1 MIFDWQFLFD
11 SLKKQGLIAILLGA
25 VIYLQYNAYER
36 LKDELKAEQK
46 EMRLK
51 LEKQIEDLEIKLLN
65 CEKSRIEELIR
76 RTEK

>member
-36 LKDELKAEQK
+36 LKDELKLEQK
-46 EMRLK
+46 EMRIK
-51 LEKQIEDLEIKLLN
+51 LEKQIENLEIKLLN
-65 CEKSRIEELIR
+65 CEKSRIEELLR
-76 RTEK
+76 NNP

>member
-36 LKDELKAEQK
+36 LKDELKLEQK
-46 EMRLK
+46 EMRIK
-51 LEKQIEDLEIKLLN
+51 LEKQIENLEIKLLN
-65 CEKSRIEELIR
+65 CEKSRIEELMR
-76 RTEK
+76 NK

>member
-36 LKDELKAEQK
+36 LKDELKLEQK
-46 EMRLK
+46 EMRIK

>member
-36 LKDELKAEQK
+36 LKDELKLEQK
-46 EMRLK
+46 EMRIK
-51 LEKQIEDLEIKLLN
+51 LEKQIEDLELKLLN

>member
-36 LKDELKAEQK
+36 LKDEFKLEQK

-51 LEKQIEDLEIKLLN
+51 LEKQIENLEIKLLN
-65 CEKSRIEELIR
+65 CEKSRIEELLR
-76 RTEK
+76 NNP

>member
-36 LKDELKAEQK
+36 LKDELKLEQK

>member
-46 EMRLK
+46 EMKLK
-51 LEKQIEDLEIKLLN
+51 LEKQIENLEIKLLN
-65 CEKSRIEELIR
+65 CEKSRIEELMR
-76 RTEK
+76 NK

>member
-36 LKDELKAEQK
+36 LKDELKLEQK

-65 CEKSRIEELIR
+65 CEKSRIEELLR
-76 RTEK
+76 DK

>member
-36 LKDELKAEQK
+36 LKEELKTEQK
-46 EMRLK
+46 EMRVR
-51 LEKQIEDLEIKLLN
+51 LEKQIENLEIKLLN
-65 CEKSRIEELIR
+65 CEKARIEELLRI
-76 RTEK
+76 KQ

>member
-65 CEKSRIEELIR
+65 CEKSRIEELLR
-76 RTEK
+76 NNP

>member
-36 LKDELKAEQK
+36 LKDELKLEQK
-46 EMRLK
+46 EMRIK

-65 CEKSRIEELIR
+65 CEKSRIEELLR
-76 RTEK
+76 NNP

>member
-36 LKDELKAEQK
+36 LKDELKTEQK
-46 EMRLK
+46 EMRLR
-51 LEKQIEDLEIKLLN
+51 LEKQIENLEIKLLN
-65 CEKSRIEELIR
+65 CEK
-76 RTEK
+76 

>member
-36 LKDELKAEQK
+36 LKDELKLEQK

-65 CEKSRIEELIR
+65 CEKSRIEELLRI
-76 RTEK
+76 KQ

>member
-36 LKDELKAEQK
+36 LKEELKTEQK
-46 EMRLK
+46 EMRVR
-51 LEKQIEDLEIKLLN
+51 LEKQIENLEIKLLN
-65 CEKSRIEELIR
+65 CEKARIEELLRI
-76 RTEK
+76 KK

>member
-36 LKDELKAEQK
+36 LKDEFKLEQK
-46 EMRLK
+46 EMRIK
-51 LEKQIEDLEIKLLN
+51 LEKQIENLEIKLLN
-65 CEKSRIEELIR
+65 CEKSRIEELLR
-76 RTEK
+76 NNP

>member
-36 LKDELKAEQK
+36 LKEELKTEQK
-46 EMRLK
+46 EMRLR
-51 LEKQIEDLEIKLLN
+51 LEKQIEDLEVKLLN
-65 CEKSRIEELIR
+65 CEKSRIEELLRI
-76 RTEK
+76 KK

>member
-36 LKDELKAEQK
+36 LKDELKLEQK

-51 LEKQIEDLEIKLLN
+51 LEKQIEDLELKLLN

>member
-36 LKDELKAEQK
+36 LKDELKLEQK
-46 EMRLK
+46 EMRIK

-76 RTEK
+76 RTDE

>member
-36 LKDELKAEQK
+36 LKDEFKLEQK

-51 LEKQIEDLEIKLLN
+51 LEKQIENLEIKLLN
-65 CEKSRIEELIR
+65 CEKSRIEELLR
-76 RTEK
+76 KNP